1 MRETLHADEGAYQR
15 NFRVDVVNQML
26 GRKFRSMFIP
36 VLRRLSLFALGSI
49 AISSV
54 SVCLAQSQP
63 AGPRIIVVNLE
74 ETTGPVDHFFD
85 LSVGSDYPGTLI
97 RDDSQAQLKLAV
109 DELGFRYIRFH
120 AIFHDVLGTVR
131 IEDGKTVYNWTKI
144 DQLYDDLLAR
154 HIRPFVEL
162 GFTPKALATSENS
175 IFYWH
180 GNTSHP
186 KPDGWRD
193 LVDAFI
199 RHIEERYGKAE
210 VRTWYFEVWNEPN
223 LSGFWE
229 GGDQKAYFEL
239 YDLTAKT
246 IKSVDPALRV
256 GGPSTAGAAWV
267 PEFLAHVKQSGAAVD
282 FVTTHTYGVQGGFL
296 DENGKSDTKL
306 DPSPTAIIGDVRR
319 VREQIAASPF
329 PGLPL
334 YFSEWST
341 SYTPRDSV
349 HDSYIS
355 APYILTKLKASQGLA
370 QGMSYWTYTDLFEE
384 PGPPTAPFQGGF
396 GLLNPQGIRKPAY
409 FAYKYLHALQGES
422 IRTTDPQAKLATKDG
437 SVTAVIWDFEQP
449 DQKVSNRSFYTKLV
463 PNHAAA
469 PVDLQVTHLVP
480 NADYRL
486 EVHRTGYH
494 ANDAYSAYIE
504 MGSPKDLSAAQV
516 AHLNEV
522 TRDSPESDKVVRS
535 GSDGTIKLSVQ
546 MSSNDI
552 VLVELEGSGATK

>member
-1 MRETLHADEGAYQR
+1 
-15 NFRVDVVNQML
+15 
-26 GRKFRSMFIP
+26 MFIS
-36 VLRRLSLFALGSI
+36 VIRRLSFLVLGSVVVSF
-49 AISSV
+49 SS
-54 SVCLAQSQP
+54 SLIAQSQQ
-63 AGPRIIVVNLE
+63 AGHRVIAVNLQD
-74 ETTGPVDHFFD
+74 TTGPVDRFFD

-120 AIFHDVLGTVR
+120 AIFHDVLGTVQ

-175 IFYWH
+175 IFYWR

-229 GGDQKAYFEL
+229 GGDQKAYFDL
-239 YDLTAKT
+239 YDLTSKT

-306 DPSPTAIIGDVRR
+306 DPSPDAIVGDVRR
-319 VREQIAASPF
+319 VRDQISASAF

-422 IRTTDPQAKLATKDG
+422 LRTTDPQAMLSAHDGDLA
-437 SVTAVIWDFEQP
+437 AVVWDFEQP
-449 DQKVSNRSFYTKLV
+449 DQKVSNRSFYTKPI
-463 PNHAAA
+463 PNHAAE
-469 PVDLQVTHLVP
+469 PIELRVTHLVP
-480 NADYRL
+480 NAGYR
-486 EVHRTGYH
+486 VQVQRTGYH
-494 ANDAYSAYIE
+494 SNDAYSAFIE
-504 MGSPKDLSAAQV
+504 MGSPKSLTTEQV
-516 AHLNEV
+516 AHLNEL
-522 TRDSPESDKVVRS
+522 TRDVPEIDKLVRS
-535 GSDGTIKLSVQ
+535 NSTGSVEFDVP
-546 MSSNDI
+546 MNSNDI
-552 VLVELEGSGATK
+552 VLVEFKRSGENR